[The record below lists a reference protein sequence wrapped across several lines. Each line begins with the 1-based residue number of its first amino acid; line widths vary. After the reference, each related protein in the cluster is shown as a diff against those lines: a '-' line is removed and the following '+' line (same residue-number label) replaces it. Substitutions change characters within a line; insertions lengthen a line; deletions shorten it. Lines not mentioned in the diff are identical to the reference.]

1 MQNKCARKVAR
12 ASVKRQPQTGVGEV
26 PERYRIMIPS
36 EDLAM
41 IDEAAASIGRSREQS
56 IQEAIQGWIKAVED
70 GKTATLKP
78 EAAAHRQE
86 QAGTMIAES
95 TLPRTPAAGLPSAQ
109 PCYKGMQEYPPAR
122 NMHLAIEP
130 NLGLWAGLE
139 ISREDCLHY
148 ICRAVR
154 DNEAALREYAVHH
167 WRGVNGKMNLAG
179 EHLALLSVAKG
190 IAAEGELGK
199 GLPGRGISGN

>member
-1 MQNKCARKVAR
+1 MKKQSEARAESSA

-86 QAGTMIAES
+86 QA
-95 TLPRTPAAGLPSAQ
+95 
-109 PCYKGMQEYPPAR
+109 
-122 NMHLAIEP
+122 
-130 NLGLWAGLE
+130 
-139 ISREDCLHY
+139 RE
-148 ICRAVR
+148 R
-154 DNEAALREYAVHH
+154 
-167 WRGVNGKMNLAG
+167 
-179 EHLALLSVAKG
+179 
-190 IAAEGELGK
+190 
-199 GLPGRGISGN
+199 